1 MEKAVK
7 ENDFHQAALLKEQL
21 AECEKKREDILQ
33 EMNLNKINEPQR
45 VEKVLNSKNIFLFH
59 YQHYSLSLSLSE
71 NHSVSKMVLIL
82 DCYYEYALGG
92 FFATHFSMSFMYD
105 CLYQFLLTINNIF

>member
-59 YQHYSLSLSLSE
+59 YQHCSLSLSLSL
-71 NHSVSKMVLIL
+71 KIIL
-82 DCYYEYALGG
+82 YRRWYSYLTVTMNMHWVVFLRHILA
-92 FFATHFSMSFMYD
+92 
-105 CLYQFLLTINNIF
+105 CLSCMTVCINSY

>member
-1 MEKAVK
+1 MNEYQEDMDKAVK

-45 VEKVLNSKNIFLFH
+45 VEKVNSKSII
-59 YQHYSLSLSLSE
+59 LS
-71 NHSVSKMVLIL
+71 N
-82 DCYYEYALGG
+82 
-92 FFATHFSMSFMYD
+92 
-105 CLYQFLLTINNIF
+105 FLLRFK

>member
-1 MEKAVK
+1 MNEYQEDMEKAVK

-45 VEKVLNSKNIFLFH
+45 VEKVLNSKNNFLFIINTA
-59 YQHYSLSLSLSE
+59 LSLSE
-71 NHSVSKMVLIL
+71 NHSVSKMVLIQ
-82 DCYYEYALGG
+82 
-92 FFATHFSMSFMYD
+92 T
-105 CLYQFLLTINNIF
+105 